1 MRKQTVSLAWLAP
14 AEDWDF
20 RSVTEAECRV
30 ACYWEYAR
38 DMRPLAV
45 VGPLPRRLVSSED
58 GPVAGPSAI
67 VAAGWVRKDPVT
79 KSPLFPKPWSSLTA
93 SERADVIRAL
103 EPFRAL
109 WVRTLEE
116 TVERAKW
123 ALVEDTPQA
132 SRYRKGAYVIRP
144 NFSVFGVEAVI
155 KELKAWA
162 RREAKKYRRSP
173 RAKAAE
179 QPFDLLKWLAVY
191 RLEEKRL
198 GAKIT
203 YEVAQESLREYREK
217 NGRLDPNAVFP
228 AYAAHGAWSKAR
240 SDAARIR
247 RKVSLDQAFLLRDW
261 YAIG

>member
-1 MRKQTVSLAWLAP
+1 
-14 AEDWDF
+14 
-20 RSVTEAECRV
+20 
-30 ACYWEYAR
+30 
-38 DMRPLAV
+38 MRPLAA
-45 VGPLPRRLVSSED
+45 VGPLPRRLVSGAG
-58 GPVAGPSAI
+58 GPVAGPSAS
-67 VAAGWVRKDPVT
+67 VTVVGTGWTRKDPVT
-79 KSPLFPKPWSSLTA
+79 KSPLFPKAWVSLTA
-93 SERADVIRAL
+93 AERADVIRAV

-116 TVERAKW
+116 TVEKAKW
-123 ALVEDTPQA
+123 ALEDTPQA
-132 SRYRKGAYVIRP
+132 NRYRKGAYVIRP

-162 RREAKKYRRSP
+162 RREAKNYRRSP

-191 RLEEKRL
+191 RLEEKRREV
-198 GAKIT
+198 KIT
-203 YEVAQESLREYREK
+203 YEVAQESLREYRGK

-247 RKVSLDQAFLLRDW
+247 RKVSLDQAFLRRDW